1 MPRLVRSLWV
11 VMPTCSRSG
20 SALWKELCEAYA
32 KEGNLAKVKEYLE
45 IMPAPWLRFSNLVR
59 SGRAMVPPLSCRGAW
74 ENGEQWCSAGF

>member
-1 MPRLVRSLWV
+1 
-11 VMPTCSRSG
+11 MPTCSRSG

-59 SGRAMVPPLSCRGAW
+59 SGRAMVPPLSCKGAW